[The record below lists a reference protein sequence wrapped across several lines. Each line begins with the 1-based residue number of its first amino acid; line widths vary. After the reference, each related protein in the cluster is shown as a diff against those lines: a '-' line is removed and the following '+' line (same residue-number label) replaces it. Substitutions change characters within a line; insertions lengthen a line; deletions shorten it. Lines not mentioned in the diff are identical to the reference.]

1 MNLFSC
7 QHASRMVSESMDRP
21 LTLREQ
27 VTLRMHLMMCS
38 FCTRFSRQMR
48 FLRQAANQFPQ
59 ATPEPGSASVV
70 TLSVDAKERI
80 RRVLSEG

>member
-1 MNLFSC
+1 MNLLSC
-7 QHASRMVSESMDRP
+7 EHASRMVSESMDRP
-21 LTLREQ
+21 LTLRER

-48 FLRQAANQFPQ
+48 FLRQATNQFPQ
-59 ATPEPGSASVV
+59 AAPEPVASSEV
-70 TLSVDAKERI
+70 TLSVDAKQRI